1 MVGAEKAPAGVKAAH
16 VRHAIKQLETHLQ
29 DKKKEQRQPRPRR

>member
-1 MVGAEKAPAGVKAAH
+1 MVGAKKPPAGVKATH

-29 DKKKEQRQPRPRR
+29 DKKRPGRKPRARR